1 MGHLNELT
9 TLDLRVQDDEL
20 TCVSARVEQT
30 LPHEVVLRVGAG
42 LVRGQRAI
50 SCLAAPRA
58 GDRVSVMRDARG
70 RHYVTA
76 ILEREGDG
84 ELLLSSDRALAIE
97 STDAGIRLNAATQVD
112 ILAGERIRVRA
123 PLLETLVSRCT
134 TFAKSLQLTA
144 GEAIMNSG
152 LARLC
157 AELVDVAAQ
166 RIGVAAQH
174 SHRQIDGTEQLRCRH
189 LDLQAS
195 ELAQLRAP
203 TTLIKA
209 KDLAK
214 VDAAQIQIG

>member
-9 TLDLRVQDDEL
+9 TLDLCTQDEEL
-20 TCVSARVEQT
+20 SCVSARVEQT
-30 LPHEVVLRVGAG
+30 LAQELVLRVGAG
-42 LVRGQRAI
+42 LVRGRRAV
-50 SCLAAPRA
+50 SCLAAPLA
-58 GDRVSVMRDARG
+58 GDLVSVMRDARG

-84 ELLLSSDRALAIE
+84 ELVLSSDRALAIE
-97 STDAGIRLNAATQVD
+97 STDAGIRLNAATQVE
-112 ILAGERIRVRA
+112 ILAGERIRVKA
-123 PLLETLVSRCT
+123 PLLETLVNRCT
-134 TFAKSLQLTA
+134 TFAKTIQLTA
-144 GEAIMNSG
+144 GEAIMNSA
-152 LARLC
+152 LVRLC
-157 AELVDVAAQ
+157 ADLVDVAAQ
-166 RIGVAAQH
+166 RIGVAAKH

-203 TTLIKA
+203 AMLIKA

>member
-30 LPHEVVLRVGAG
+30 LLRELVLRVGAG

-50 SCLAAPRA
+50 SCLAAPQA
-58 GDRVSVMRDARG
+58 GDLVSVMRDARG

-84 ELLLSSDRALAIE
+84 ELLLSSDRGLAIE

-123 PLLETLVSRCT
+123 PLLETLVNRCT

>member
-9 TLDLRVQDDEL
+9 TLDLRLQDDEL

-30 LPHEVVLRVGAG
+30 LPRELVLRVGAG
-42 LVRGQRAI
+42 LVRGQRAV
-50 SCLAAPRA
+50 SCLAAPQA

-97 STDAGIRLNAATQVD
+97 STDAGLRLNAATQVD